1 VIYRLKSFFGSFSRQ
16 FWLVSG
22 VMMLAWTFHS
32 LVWPFLTLY
41 ASEKLHQ
48 PLTAVTLLL
57 TINSLVGLATTF
69 IGGAIADRFGRKWVM
84 VFSFV
89 VAGVSWYLFRLAD
102 VLPVFAL
109 LMALSGAVTPLYR
122 LAADAMV
129 TDVVPPEE
137 RIDAYSIL
145 RLGNNLGVAL
155 GPSIGGFLAASSYQ
169 ISFAAAGF
177 GMLLCAVLILLFSM
191 ETMPKAL
198 PQTATVFSSDK
209 GYASALKD
217 RQLLGFL
224 VAMTFNRMASATLWM
239 LLAVHAKTNYG
250 IAEDVFG
257 FIPTTNAVMVIFF
270 QLLVTRVVK
279 KRPPAA
285 VMTIGALFYGFAVMG
300 VAFGRGFWA
309 FWVCMVV
316 ATIGEMILLPTS
328 TNYVSSLAPEDKRAR
343 YMSLFTVTWS
353 IGTALGPLIGGILN
367 DWISPSATWIGTGLL
382 GFVGAGLFMLFSH
395 RQKNTAYCE

>member
-1 VIYRLKSFFGSFSRQ
+1 
-16 FWLVSG
+16 
-22 VMMLAWTFHS
+22 MLAWTFHS

-48 PLTAVTLLL
+48 PLTTITILL

-89 VAGVSWYLFRLAD
+89 VAGISWYLFRLAD

-155 GPSIGGFLAASSYQ
+155 GPSIGGFLAAASYQ

-177 GMLLCAVLILLFSM
+177 GMLLCAGLTLLFSV

-198 PQTATVFSSDK
+198 PQTATILRSDK
-209 GYASALKD
+209 GYSSALKD

-257 FIPTTNAVMVIFF
+257 FIPTTNALMVIFF

-279 KRPPAA
+279 NRPPAA
-285 VMTIGALFYGFAVMG
+285 VMTVGALFYGVAVMG
-300 VAFGRGFWA
+300 VGFGRGFWA
-309 FWVCMVV
+309 FWVCMVI